1 MSARLEFDTLESAL
15 EWRREFSGSM
25 FHHRRMKLRLRK
37 GRMAEAANGKTDEQE
52 KDEAGAEAA
61 GFGKSE
67 DWERVRISIPL
78 DRIIK
83 NEVST
88 KL

>member
-1 MSARLEFDTLESAL
+1 MT
-15 EWRREFSGSM
+15 G
-25 FHHRRMKLRLRK
+25 
-37 GRMAEAANGKTDEQE
+37 AAGGGAKTEEQQKE
-52 KDEAGAEAA
+52 EAGAEAA

-83 NEVST
+83 NEVSAI
-88 KL
+88 

>member
-1 MSARLEFDTLESAL
+1 
-15 EWRREFSGSM
+15 
-25 FHHRRMKLRLRK
+25 MKLRLRK
-37 GRMAEAANGKTDEQE
+37 GRMTGAAGGGAKTEEQQKE
-52 KDEAGAEAA
+52 EAGAEAA

-83 NEVST
+83 NEVSAI
-88 KL
+88 